1 MSQSAPPESAP
12 EKLDN
17 AARRL
22 ARLAA
27 VQGLY
32 QIALTQEAP
41 AILIRRFRADPAVF
55 LEEEAT
61 IIAVDKDLFGA
72 IISGVSAHL
81 EDLDA
86 MIASAVDA
94 RLSSGRMEP
103 LLKAILR
110 AGLFELQYRAEIQT
124 GIIINDYVD
133 VAHGF
138 FDAKEPGLVN
148 AILDRLAKTL
158 RA

>member
-1 MSQSAPPESAP
+1 MSQPVKA
-12 EKLDN
+12 LDN
-17 AARRL
+17 NARRL

-32 QIALTQEAP
+32 QIALGQESAD
-41 AILIRRFRADPAVF
+41 ALMSRFLADPGV
-55 LEEEAT
+55 LLQEEQMV
-61 IIAVDKDLFGA
+61 IAVDAPMVGQIVAGVCEHQDALDTMLGGA
-72 IISGVSAHL
+72 IS
-81 EDLDA
+81 E
-86 MIASAVDA
+86 
-94 RLSSGRMEP
+94 RLSVDRLEP

-110 AGLFELQYRAEIQT
+110 AGAFELHYCPTVAT
-124 GIIINDYVD
+124 GIIVNDYVD

-148 AILDRLAKTL
+148 AVLDKLAKNL

>member
-1 MSQSAPPESAP
+1 MKKV
-12 EKLDN
+12 EKTPDN
-17 AARRL
+17 TMRRL

-32 QIALTQEAP
+32 QLALMPEA
-41 AILIRRFRADPAVF
+41 ADALIRRFRADPGV
-55 LEEEAT
+55 LLQEEQT
-61 IIAVDKDLFGA
+61 VIAVDTDLFGQIVA
-72 IISGVSAHL
+72 GVSEHQA
-81 EDLDA
+81 DLDA
-86 MIASAVDA
+86 MIAGAVSE
-94 RLSSGRMEP
+94 RLSADRMEP

-110 AGLFELQYRAEIQT
+110 AGVFELHHHAQTPT
-124 GIIINDYVD
+124 GIIVNDYVD

-158 RA
+158 RS

>member
-1 MSQSAPPESAP
+1 MEQKAV
-12 EKLDN
+12 EKKSSN
-17 AARRL
+17 NMRRL

-32 QIALTQEAP
+32 QLNLMPEP
-41 AILIRRFRADPAVF
+41 ADKLIRRFRADPTV
-55 LEEEAT
+55 LLQEEQSVIE
-61 IIAVDKDLFGA
+61 VDVEMFSKIVAGVAENEESLDTMVGGA
-72 IISGVSAHL
+72 L
-81 EDLDA
+81 
-86 MIASAVDA
+86 DA
-94 RLSSGRMEP
+94 RLSVARLEP

-110 AGLFELQYRAEIQT
+110 AGAFELLHCSDIST
-124 GIIINDYVD
+124 GVIVNDYVD

-148 AILDRLAKTL
+148 AILDRLAKSL

>member
-1 MSQSAPPESAP
+1 MEQKTQKKP
-12 EKLDN
+12 DN

-32 QIALTQEAP
+32 QIALMPEPMAD
-41 AILIRRFRADPAVF
+41 LIKRFRAHPGV
-55 LEEEAT
+55 LLQEEQT
-61 IIAVDKDLFGA
+61 VIAVDTDLFA
-72 IISGVSAHL
+72 QIISGVDQNQENIDTMLAGAL
-81 EDLDA
+81 
-86 MIASAVDA
+86 DA
-94 RLSSGRMEP
+94 RLSVQRLEP

-110 AGLFELQYRAEIQT
+110 AGVFELHHHSEIDV
-124 GIIINDYVD
+124 GIIVNDYVD

-148 AILDRLAKTL
+148 AILDRLAKNL
-158 RA
+158 RS

>member
-1 MSQSAPPESAP
+1 MSANPQPV
-12 EKLDN
+12 LDN
-17 AARRL
+17 NARRL

-32 QIALTQEAP
+32 QLALTDEP
-41 AILIRRFRADPAVF
+41 AAVLIARFRANPAV
-55 LEEEAT
+55 LLQEEQT
-61 IIAVDKDLFGA
+61 VTA
-72 IISGVSAHL
+72 IDAAMAGDILTGVHQNQT
-81 EDLDA
+81 DLDA
-86 MIASAVDA
+86 MIAGALDA
-94 RLSSGRMEP
+94 RLSADRLEP

-110 AGLFELQYRAEIQT
+110 AGVFELRHSPAVNT

-133 VAHGF
+133 ITHGF

-158 RA
+158 RS

>member
-1 MSQSAPPESAP
+1 MGQPA
-12 EKLDN
+12 EKKTDN
-17 AARRL
+17 NMRRL

-32 QIALTQEAP
+32 QIALGPEP
-41 AILIRRFRADPAVF
+41 ALSLITRFRANPAV
-55 LEEEAT
+55 LLQEEQT
-61 IIAVDKDLFGA
+61 ILAVDIEMFARIVLGVSEQEDALDTL
-72 IISGVSAHL
+72 ISGA
-81 EDLDA
+81 LDT
-86 MIASAVDA
+86 
-94 RLSSGRMEP
+94 RLSASRLEP

-110 AGLFELQYRAEIQT
+110 AGTYELWNHLETET
-124 GIIINDYVD
+124 GVIINDYVD

-158 RA
+158 RS

>member
-1 MSQSAPPESAP
+1 MEQQVQQEA
-12 EKLDN
+12 N
-17 AARRL
+17 NNARRL

-32 QIALTQEAP
+32 QIALTQESVDA
-41 AILIRRFRADPAVF
+41 LLRRFHDDPCV
-55 LEEEAT
+55 LLQEEQT
-61 IIAVDKDLFGA
+61 VTAVDGALTEQVIAGVCKDQDN
-72 IISGVSAHL
+72 I
-81 EDLDA
+81 DA
-86 MIASAVDA
+86 MIAGAASEKISV
-94 RLSSGRMEP
+94 SRMEP

-110 AGLFELQYRAEIQT
+110 AGTFELHHSPTVAT
-124 GIIINDYVD
+124 GIIVNDYVE

-158 RA
+158 RS